1 MKKWL
6 LGCLLALGLLLCVG
20 SAMADG
26 TINCKVCGEWTT
38 TKSAGVKFYD
48 RSYHREVDEC
58 TKCHTQYDGQFL
70 PHSGGERDCYNGKI
84 CTECKGEYTAPLGHD
99 LKFSNVGKGRH
110 SRICTRC
117 DYSYTVKCFGGTAT
131 CTEKAVCMECGAA
144 YGNALGHQWEVTYQ
158 WSNGNANCTAYRT
171 CQNNAQHSDS
181 VEGAVTR
188 TYTEP
193 TCSTPDK
200 TTYTATF
207 SASWAET
214 QVRTTSTGTTWQDAH
229 KWGDAT
235 YTWSPDYTSCT
246 AKRVCTLN
254 SSHTETEVAEAF
266 DTVFEVTSCTD
277 DGSIIHTATFKASWA
292 DTQTKTVK
300 ISAPGHD
307 LVHHEAQAATCTEI
321 GWEAYDTCKNC
332 AHTTYKEIS
341 APGHDLENHDAKA
354 ATCTEI
360 GWDAYVTCKREGCK
374 HTTYKEIAA
383 LNHDLEDHAAKA
395 PTCTE
400 IGWEAYKTCKRD
412 GCKYTTY
419 KAIPALNHDLE
430 NHDAKA
436 ATCTEIGWDAY
447 VTCKREGCKHTTYKE
462 IAALN
467 HDLEDHAAKAPT
479 CTEIGWDAYVTCK
492 REGCNYTTYQEI
504 AALNHDLLHHDAKTP
519 TCTEIGWNEY
529 DACTRC
535 KYTTYSELPIDPNN
549 HDLVHH
555 DAQAATCTE
564 IGWDEYDT
572 CTRCDYTTYVELPAL
587 GHDYQKT
594 VVQPTCEKGG
604 YTCYTC
610 SRCEDTYTE
619 NPVKKLLHWYG
630 EWMPNG
636 DGTHSAD
643 CRREGCKHTG
653 KVECETFDY
662 RLLFAD
668 AEDYIFGLCPV
679 CGEVSD
685 GARLALVTEAIAKAE
700 HLPQGELVLRLDEL
714 QNGEYILSVG
724 FEYGG
729 KLTRPTE
736 PVEITLPA
744 ELLEGYALKL
754 LDADGM
760 ETELPFA
767 VTEDTTTF
775 TLNFDAQDEIP
786 VRAIRLV
793 PVQ

>member
-38 TKSAGVKFYD
+38 TKLAGVKFYD
-48 RSYHREVDEC
+48 RSYHREVNEC

-84 CTECKGEYTAPLGHD
+84 CTECKTEYTAPLGHD
-99 LKFSNVGKGRH
+99 LKFTNVGKGRH

-131 CTEKAVCMECGAA
+131 CTEKAVCMECGEP
-144 YGNALGHQWEVTYQ
+144 YGDALGHQWEVTYQ

-171 CQNNAQHSDS
+171 CKNNAQHSDS

-207 SASWAET
+207 GASWADT
-214 QVRTTSTGTTWQDAH
+214 QVKTESTGTTWQDAH
-229 KWGDAT
+229 KWGDTT
-235 YTWSPDYTSCT
+235 YTWSPDYKTCT

-254 SSHTETEVAEAF
+254 SSHIETAEAKVSDVVF
-266 DTVFEVTSCTD
+266 DVTSCTD
-277 DGSIIHTATFKASWA
+277 DGRIIYTATFDASWA
-292 DTQTKTVK
+292 DTQTKIVV
-300 ISAPGHD
+300 ISALNHD
-307 LVHHEAQAATCTEI
+307 LEPHAAKAPTCTEI
-321 GWEAYDTCKNC
+321 GWDAYKTCKREGC
-332 AHTTYKEIS
+332 KYTTYQEI
-341 APGHDLENHDAKA
+341 AALNHDLEDHAAQAPTCTEIGWDAYKTCKRDGCNYTTYEEIPALNHDLAHHDAKA

-360 GWDAYVTCKREGCK
+360 GWDAY
-374 HTTYKEIAA
+374 
-383 LNHDLEDHAAKA
+383 D
-395 PTCTE
+395 
-400 IGWEAYKTCKRD
+400 
-412 GCKYTTY
+412 
-419 KAIPALNHDLE
+419 
-430 NHDAKA
+430 
-436 ATCTEIGWDAY
+436 
-447 VTCKREGCKHTTYKE
+447 
-462 IAALN
+462 
-467 HDLEDHAAKAPT
+467 
-479 CTEIGWDAYVTCK
+479 TCK
-492 REGCNYTTYQEI
+492 REGCNYTTY
-504 AALNHDLLHHDAKTP
+504 K
-519 TCTEIGWNEY
+519 
-529 DACTRC
+529 
-535 KYTTYSELPIDPNN
+535 ELPVDPNN

-555 DAQAATCTE
+555 EVKAATCTE

-572 CTRCDYTTYVELPAL
+572 CSRCDYTTYVELPAL

-630 EWMPNG
+630 EWTPNG
-636 DGTHSAD
+636 DGTHSAA

-653 KVECETFDY
+653 KVECETFEY

-668 AEDYIFGLCPV
+668 AEDYVIELCPV

-685 GARLALVTEAIAKAE
+685 GARLALVTEAKAQAE
-700 HLPQGELVLRLDEL
+700 HLPQGEPVLRLGDL
-714 QNGEYILSVG
+714 QNGERILSVG
-724 FEYGG
+724 FEYSG
-729 KLTRPTE
+729 KLTQPVE

>member
-38 TKSAGVKFYD
+38 TKLAGVKFYD
-48 RSYHREVDEC
+48 RSYHREVNEC

-84 CTECKGEYTAPLGHD
+84 CTECKTEYTAPLGHD
-99 LKFSNVGKGRH
+99 LKFTNVGKGRH

-131 CTEKAVCMECGAA
+131 CTEKAVCMECGEP
-144 YGNALGHQWEVTYQ
+144 YGDALGHQWEVTYQ

-171 CQNNAQHSDS
+171 CKNNAQHSDS

-207 SASWAET
+207 GASWADT
-214 QVRTTSTGTTWQDAH
+214 QVKTESTGTTWQDAH
-229 KWGDAT
+229 KWGDT
-235 YTWSPDYTSCT
+235 IYTWSPDYKTCT

-254 SSHTETEVAEAF
+254 SSHIETAEAKVSDVVF
-266 DTVFEVTSCTD
+266 DVTSCTD
-277 DGSIIHTATFKASWA
+277 DGRIIYTATFDASWA
-292 DTQTKTVK
+292 DTQTKTVV
-300 ISAPGHD
+300 ISA
-307 LVHHEAQAATCTEI
+307 L
-321 GWEAYDTCKNC
+321 N
-332 AHTTYKEIS
+332 
-341 APGHDLENHDAKA
+341 HDLEPHAAKA
-354 ATCTEI
+354 PTCTEI
-360 GWDAYVTCKREGCK
+360 GWDAYKTCKREGCK
-374 HTTYKEIAA
+374 YTTYQEIAA
-383 LNHDLEDHAAKA
+383 LNHDLEDHAAQA

-419 KAIPALNHDLE
+419 Q
-430 NHDAKA
+430 
-436 ATCTEIGWDAY
+436 
-447 VTCKREGCKHTTYKE
+447 E

-467 HDLEDHAAKAPT
+467 HDLEDHEAQVPT

-492 REGCNYTTYQEI
+492 REGCNYTTYKE
-504 AALNHDLLHHDAKTP
+504 LPVDPNNHDLVHHEAQAPTCTEIGWEAYKTCKRDGCNYTTYKELPVDPNNHDLVHHEAKAA

-529 DACTRC
+529 D
-535 KYTTYSELPIDPNN
+535 
-549 HDLVHH
+549 
-555 DAQAATCTE
+555 TCS
-564 IGWDEYDT
+564 
-572 CTRCDYTTYVELPAL
+572 RCDYTTYVELPAL

-604 YTCYTC
+604 YIRYTC
-610 SRCEDTYTE
+610 ARCEDTYTE
-619 NPVKKLLHWYG
+619 NPVKKLYHWYG
-630 EWMPNG
+630 EWTPNG
-636 DGTHSAD
+636 DGTHSAA

-653 KVECETFDY
+653 KVECETFEY

-668 AEDYIFGLCPV
+668 AEDYIFELCPV

-685 GARLALVTEAIAKAE
+685 GARLELVMEAAAKAE
-700 HLPQGELVLRLDEL
+700 HLPQGELVLRLNEL
-714 QNGEYILSVG
+714 QNGERILSVG
-724 FEYGG
+724 FEYSG

-736 PVEITLPA
+736 PVQINIPA

-786 VRAIRLV
+786 VRTLHLV